1 MSVRGASDFLDGLG
15 RQPESLPAAS
25 DRAVH
30 DPVDL
35 LERLEAGVCTFRVH
49 VASVCAHWVRSAVVR
64 ARFGL
69 ARRVSV
75 HPGFGLCP
83 SACASRAPPEG
94 IMALRVRTA
103 GIRAS
108 RVRPLSICDFRVRG
122 VSIQGRFSRLD
133 GQGPNPRCADG
144 QNPHPRYADGQ
155 NPSPERPV
163 DGSHVR
169 PASILGRLHAPTDGI
184 RTRVASPA
192 KIRARV
198 SPSAEDRAQSAS
210 TDGIRTRFAQMTGA
224 NTQDALM
231 VGVAAVSRPGRCRLA
246 HGAPRPPGRRVRRRA
261 NRAPSGQ
268 PRAAVGPTAPSP
280 RAAAHR
286 TRWAVSLLLRSG
298 SDAAG

>member
-1 MSVRGASDFLDGLG
+1 VSVRGASDFLDGLG

-144 QNPHPRYADGQ
+144 RNPNPRCA
-155 NPSPERPV
+155 
-163 DGSHVR
+163 
-169 PASILGRLHAPTDGI
+169 TDGI
-184 RTRVASPA
+184 RTRNAPW
-192 KIRARV
+192 
-198 SPSAEDRAQSAS
+198 
-210 TDGIRTRFAQMTGA
+210 TGA
-224 NTQDALM
+224 DPGLRCWTCAALELGCRPFTCFFLGHQVAPCHPTQHAARQR
-231 VGVAAVSRPGRCRLA
+231 VGTQIAGRACPDKTTRQASARWYCRIGTP
-246 HGAPRPPGRRVRRRA
+246 HRR
-261 NRAPSGQ
+261 G
-268 PRAAVGPTAPSP
+268 G
-280 RAAAHR
+280 
-286 TRWAVSLLLRSG
+286 LR
-298 SDAAG
+298 D